1 MPDPVPDAV
10 PAPRRSDVA
19 GLAVAEWGDPQAPA
33 VLALHGLTSTSQN
46 FNGLAA
52 LRPDLRVVAPDLP
65 GRGGSVRAAAAP
77 GLPGHVAA
85 VREVVD
91 ALGLDDLALVGHSMG
106 AFLAPLVAADLG
118 DRVRRVVLVDGG
130 VAPARSVLLKRPMV
144 RTLFTV
150 QLRLVDRRWPS
161 PQAHVDKVEGR
172 AITARPELGP
182 ALLEWAEYALDD
194 DGRPRLD
201 ARRLTADA
209 VDALAGAPTLPA
221 LADSDVPVHLVAAAR
236 GADDGKGEF
245 LSDAAIALAQ
255 EKVER
260 LTWERADANHVTVLF
275 DPKVG
280 AALG

>member
-1 MPDPVPDAV
+1 MGDTAAA
-10 PAPRRSDVA
+10 APRRSEVA
-19 GLAVAEWGDPQAPA
+19 GLVVAEWGDPEAPA
-33 VLALHGLTSTSQN
+33 VLALHGLTSTSQS

-65 GRGGSVRAAAAP
+65 GRGGSVRAAAGT

-85 VREVVD
+85 VRAVADE
-91 ALGLDDLALVGHSMG
+91 LGLDDVALVGHSMG
-106 AFLAPLVAADLG
+106 AFLAPLVAADLDG
-118 DRVRRVVLVDGG
+118 RVRRVVLVDGG

-161 PQAHVDKVEGR
+161 AQAHVDKVEGR
-172 AITARPELGP
+172 AITARPDLAP
-182 ALLEWAEYALDD
+182 ALLEWAEYSLDE

-221 LADSDVPVHLVAAAR
+221 LAGSDVPVHLVAAAR
-236 GADDGKGEF
+236 GADDTKGEF
-245 LSDAAIALAQ
+245 LSDTAIALAL
-255 EKVER
+255 EKVPR
-260 LTWERADANHVTVLF
+260 LTWERSDTNHVTVLF
-275 DPKVG
+275 DPGVG

>member
-1 MPDPVPDAV
+1 MAPTPA
-10 PAPRRSDVA
+10 PAPRRSDVG
-19 GLAVAEWGDPQAPA
+19 GLSVAEWGDPGAPV

-65 GRGGSVRAAAAP
+65 GRGGSVRAVAGP

-85 VREVVD
+85 VRAVVD
-91 ALGLDDLALVGHSMG
+91 DLGLDDLALVGHSLG
-106 AFLAPLVAADLG
+106 AFLAPLVAADLDG
-118 DRVRRVVLVDGG
+118 RVRRVVLVDGG
-130 VAPARSVLLKRPMV
+130 VAPARSVLLRRPVV

-161 PQAHVDKVEGR
+161 AQAHVDKIEGR
-172 AITARPELGP
+172 AITARPDLAE
-182 ALLEWAEYALDD
+182 ALLEWAEYSLDE

-221 LADSDVPVHLVAAAR
+221 IAGSDVPVHVLAAAR
-236 GADDGKGEF
+236 GADDTKGEF
-245 LSDAAIALAQ
+245 LSDEAVALAQ
-255 EKVER
+255 QSVPR
-260 LTWERADANHVTVLF
+260 LTWERIDGNHVTVLF
-275 DPKVG
+275 DPRIG